1 MKRILSINHNAWW
14 YRIIRYCEKEMMNLL
29 WLHGIE
35 YNSKEVKVVY
45 EILVCLYLG
54 VGDVCE

>member
-1 MKRILSINHNAWW
+1 
-14 YRIIRYCEKEMMNLL
+14 MMSLL
-29 WLHGIE
+29 RLHGIE

-54 VGDVCE
+54 IGNGCE